1 MGRLNKI
8 NIGILGGCQNGK
20 STFVNCLLDD
30 MVAKTGGYGLS
41 VTSVNA
47 VYEYGHVQNVAYI
60 SKDKNVGNSRL
71 VDFLANNSYPQGTDK
86 IVVSLWKPI
95 LDNIII
101 IDTPGFNANEEDTA
115 MATSS
120 LVDIDLAVLIMDNKD
135 ISTTELKILGLLK
148 QHHIP
153 FFVIMNC
160 KDYMG
165 NSWTPNSDFNNRIAK
180 KNVAKIHSQ
189 GLTPIPINK
198 EEIWQTNLLWFW
210 FASEQ
215 YLSESEDKQQ
225 KYIKKIKYYYSEMN
239 NDSNLSIKDFC
250 LNGSNF
256 LQLRQFFAED
266 SLWNNFPLTMS
277 RWRKVM
283 DSVLTDWENKITQ

>member
-1 MGRLNKI
+1 MERVNKI
-8 NIGILGGCQNGK
+8 NVGILGEFQNGK

-41 VTSVNA
+41 VTSTSTM
-47 VYEYGHVQNVAYI
+47 YEYGSVQNVSYL
-60 SKDKNVGNSRL
+60 SKGSKIANSRL
-71 VDFLANNSYPQGTDK
+71 VDFLATDSYPSKTDK
-86 IVVSLWKPI
+86 VMVSLWKPI
-95 LDNIII
+95 LNNINI

-120 LVDIDLAVLIMDNKD
+120 LLEIDIAVLVMENKD
-135 ISTTELKILGLLK
+135 ISTTEIKILSLLK

-160 KDYMG
+160 KDHMG
-165 NSWTPNSDFNNRIAK
+165 NSWTPNSEFNNRIAK
-180 KNVAKIHSQ
+180 KNIARIHSQ

-215 YLSESEDKQQ
+215 YLSENEDKRQ
-225 KYIKKIKYYYSEMN
+225 KYIKKINYYYSEMN
-239 NDSNLSIKDFC
+239 NNANKSIKEFC
-250 LNGSNF
+250 LTGSNF
-256 LQLRQFFAED
+256 LQLRDYFVED
-266 SLWNNFPLTMS
+266 SLWNNFPLTMT

-283 DSVLTDWENKITQ
+283 DSVLIDWENKIT